1 MFLELEVSAVA
12 WATFT
17 IIVSQLIC
25 ILIMW
30 GLGLPPRKLVKEIED
45 VQNTAVG
52 VVFFTISLT
61 AAIFVSVLSS
71 DGPTYSPPLETLAW
85 IVGGVVVG
93 IIYVA
98 ILFMITHR
106 IMGRQPGE
114 NVYTYIRRE
123 VIKEQ
128 NAALALFLGGL
139 GATPFIAIV
148 YQIM

>member
-1 MFLELEVSAVA
+1 MFIELLVSAVI

-17 IIVSQLIC
+17 IVVSQLAC
-25 ILIMW
+25 IVIMW
-30 GLGLPPRKLVKEIED
+30 ALGLPPRKLVKEIED

-52 VVFFTISLT
+52 AVFFTISLT
-61 AAIFVSVLSS
+61 ATIFVSVLSS
-71 DGPTYSPPLETLAW
+71 DGPTIAPPLDTVLWVLGGLLLA
-85 IVGGVVVG
+85 V
-93 IIYVA
+93 IYVA

-139 GATPFIAIV
+139 AATPFIAVV